1 MSWIK
6 LQNSIWDNPKVD
18 YIAEECDLPIEY
30 VVGIVARVWSWF
42 DQHTDNGET
51 SRIGSAKVSRII
63 ATSVT
68 QLRDRDAT
76 SVTQQFIKCLI
87 EVDWLE
93 KKGENLALPNWEMHN
108 GSTAKKRASD
118 QKRQEKSRTKREAVT
133 DVTQERDEN
142 ATREEKRREEE
153 RREEPIQSTSSNF
166 EENSREENFEDEE
179 LPDFDFLTQPRNT
192 PTIDEWLRY
201 FSVHGLQFGLS
212 EEKWRLIYATAE
224 ACGWRTKNQQINNW
238 KMWGAYQARYEAQN
252 ASKRDKEADMIQ
264 DLLKARGVN
273 GY

>member
-1 MSWIK
+1 LAFPDETNESVESWILELIAQGLLLEYSWNGDNYLHIK
-6 LQNSIWDNPKVD
+6 GFAKHQRIDKPSKPRCPEFDESLLTPRVLQEDS
-18 YIAEECDLPIEY
+18 
-30 VVGIVARVWSWF
+30 
-42 DQHTDNGET
+42 
-51 SRIGSAKVSRII
+51 GSAPAQVK
-63 ATSVT
+63 
-68 QLRDRDAT
+68 L
-76 SVTQQFIKCLI
+76 
-87 EVDWLE
+87 
-93 KKGENLALPNWEMHN
+93 
-108 GSTAKKRASD
+108 
-118 QKRQEKSRTKREAVT
+118 
-133 DVTQERDEN
+133 
-142 ATREEKRREEE
+142 REEKLKEGNQNQSSFHDVEKEEV
-153 RREEPIQSTSSNF
+153 
-166 EENSREENFEDEE
+166 REENFEDEE
-179 LPDFDFLTQPRNT
+179 LPDFDFLTQPSNT

>member
-1 MSWIK
+1 MRQRMIKPEFFVDDRLLECSMSARLAFVSTWCIADDKGNLERSTKQIRRLAFPDETNESVESWILELIDQGLLLEYSWNGDNYLHIKGFAKHQRIDKPSKPRCPEFDESLLTPRALQEHSKSTPAQVK
-6 LQNSIWDNPKVD
+6 L
-18 YIAEECDLPIEY
+18 
-30 VVGIVARVWSWF
+30 
-42 DQHTDNGET
+42 
-51 SRIGSAKVSRII
+51 
-63 ATSVT
+63 
-68 QLRDRDAT
+68 
-76 SVTQQFIKCLI
+76 
-87 EVDWLE
+87 
-93 KKGENLALPNWEMHN
+93 
-108 GSTAKKRASD
+108 
-118 QKRQEKSRTKREAVT
+118 
-133 DVTQERDEN
+133 
-142 ATREEKRREEE
+142 REEKLKEGNQNQSYFHDVEKEEA
-153 RREEPIQSTSSNF
+153 
-166 EENSREENFEDEE
+166 REENFEDEE

>member
-1 MSWIK
+1 MIKPEFFVDDRLLECSMSARLAFISTWCIADDKGNLERSTKQIRRLAFPDETNESVESWILELIAQGLLLEYSWNGDNYLHIK
-6 LQNSIWDNPKVD
+6 GFAKHQRIDKPSKPRCPEFDESLLTPRVLQEDS
-18 YIAEECDLPIEY
+18 
-30 VVGIVARVWSWF
+30 
-42 DQHTDNGET
+42 
-51 SRIGSAKVSRII
+51 
-63 ATSVT
+63 
-68 QLRDRDAT
+68 
-76 SVTQQFIKCLI
+76 
-87 EVDWLE
+87 
-93 KKGENLALPNWEMHN
+93 
-108 GSTAKKRASD
+108 GSTPAQVKL
-118 QKRQEKSRTKREAVT
+118 
-133 DVTQERDEN
+133 
-142 ATREEKRREEE
+142 REEKLKEGNQNQSSFHDVEKEEV
-153 RREEPIQSTSSNF
+153 
-166 EENSREENFEDEE
+166 REENFEDEE
-179 LPDFDFLTQPRNT
+179 LPDFDFLTQPRST